1 MLLSVRDLKTYF
13 QTKEGPAR
21 AVDGVSFDIDEGET
35 FCLVGES
42 GCGKSVTALSII
54 QLVPQPSGCHAGGSI
69 EYKGRDLL
77 QLPESEKR
85 KLRGSEVCMIFQE
98 PMTSLNPV
106 LTIGFQLMEPFSR
119 HQRFSRS
126 EARGKAISLL
136 EQVNI
141 PDPAQRFREY
151 PHQLS
156 GGMKQRVM
164 IAMAMACEPGLL
176 IADEPTTALDVTIQA
191 QILELMKT
199 LQRGKG
205 TAILLIT
212 HDLGIV
218 AETADRVAI
227 MYAGR
232 IVEAAWREQVLRNP
246 AHPYTIKLLQ
256 SLPSRNQ
263 RDRVLQTIE
272 GRVPSATSFP
282 LGCRFADR
290 CHKTQDAC
298 RHVDPPLFPIEE
310 GHMAAC
316 ILYDEKRQGGRI
328 TPQEVRTSPSPCLRT
343 LGQNPPNV
351 LVRLEGFK
359 VHFPIRR
366 GLLKKVVGYVK
377 AVDGVDLEI
386 PRGKTLALVGESGCG
401 KTTLGKALLQLIR
414 PTAGHVL
421 VNEQDLTTL
430 DRRALFPYRR
440 QLQVIFQDPYSA
452 LNPRMMVGEIV
463 MEGMAAHGI
472 GRNRREREERAN
484 TILTQVGLNLD
495 MLHRYPHEF
504 SGGQRQRIGIARCLA
519 VEPDFIVCDEATSA
533 LDVSVQAQILNL
545 LETLQAKL
553 GLTYLFI
560 THNLGVVEYLADKVA
575 VMYLG
580 RIVERGKTEEVFRNP
595 QHPYTQALL
604 SAIPKI
610 DQETGVEKICLS
622 GDVPSPIHPPVG
634 CHFHPRC
641 PYVMSR
647 CRNQYPS
654 AYLTSGSHFVCCFL
668 YDSSCADLKS
678 EPDKG

>member
-1 MLLSVRDLKTYF
+1 
-13 QTKEGPAR
+13 
-21 AVDGVSFDIDEGET
+21 
-35 FCLVGES
+35 
-42 GCGKSVTALSII
+42 
-54 QLVPQPSGCHAGGSI
+54 
-69 EYKGRDLL
+69 
-77 QLPESEKR
+77 
-85 KLRGSEVCMIFQE
+85 
-98 PMTSLNPV
+98 
-106 LTIGFQLMEPFSR
+106 
-119 HQRFSRS
+119 
-126 EARGKAISLL
+126 
-136 EQVNI
+136 
-141 PDPAQRFREY
+141 
-151 PHQLS
+151 
-156 GGMKQRVM
+156 
-164 IAMAMACEPGLL
+164 
-176 IADEPTTALDVTIQA
+176 
-191 QILELMKT
+191 
-199 LQRGKG
+199 
-205 TAILLIT
+205 
-212 HDLGIV
+212 
-218 AETADRVAI
+218 
-227 MYAGR
+227 
-232 IVEAAWREQVLRNP
+232 
-246 AHPYTIKLLQ
+246 
-256 SLPSRNQ
+256 
-263 RDRVLQTIE
+263 
-272 GRVPSATSFP
+272 
-282 LGCRFADR
+282 
-290 CHKTQDAC
+290 
-298 RHVDPPLFPIEE
+298 
-310 GHMAAC
+310 
-316 ILYDEKRQGGRI
+316 
-328 TPQEVRTSPSPCLRT
+328 
-343 LGQNPPNV
+343 
-351 LVRLEGFK
+351 
-359 VHFPIRR
+359 
-366 GLLKKVVGYVK
+366 
-377 AVDGVDLEI
+377 
-386 PRGKTLALVGESGCG
+386 
-401 KTTLGKALLQLIR
+401 
-414 PTAGHVL
+414 
-421 VNEQDLTTL
+421 
-430 DRRALFPYRR
+430 
-440 QLQVIFQDPYSA
+440 
-452 LNPRMMVGEIV
+452 